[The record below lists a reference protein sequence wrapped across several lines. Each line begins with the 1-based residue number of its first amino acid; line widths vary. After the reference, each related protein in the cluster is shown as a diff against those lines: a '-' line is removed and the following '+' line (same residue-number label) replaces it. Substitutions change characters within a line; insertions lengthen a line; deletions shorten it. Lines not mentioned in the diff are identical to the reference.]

1 MSNELLIA
9 LGSRDQ
15 QWTVLDKVAVRNQ
28 QNGVVSFEL
37 AENFDRFAIWCFK
50 KHDSWNFSQINVV
63 KLYLN
68 DLNVCSRDLQ
78 DGQEME
84 QKKQMYYYQFKRD

>member
-9 LGSRDQ
+9 LGSREQ

-50 KHDSWNFSQINVV
+50 KHDS
-63 KLYLN
+63 
-68 DLNVCSRDLQ
+68 
-78 DGQEME
+78 
-84 QKKQMYYYQFKRD
+84 